1 MQRVDKQFW
10 TAVLEN
16 NDKIPEGY
24 TLSELTGQLFRY
36 IASTD
41 PELRDHIAYSVYAT
55 WLQQEMYTKE
65 EVSEHVELLL
75 DNLGKG
81 IGESKSSSVF
91 LRAFSVLFLAE
102 IVHNDNRK
110 PLLDRAQIKSILARA
125 LWYLAAEK
133 DPRGYVPVKGW
144 AHALAHTADLLAE
157 LGRHR
162 FLRKNELRD
171 ILRAISAKITNA
183 REYLYIHGEDERL
196 AHAVMEVLRRG
207 LLPTSA
213 VRSWSKSL
221 TEPDGQNWRGAYTDE
236 RRNRAYQNT
245 RNLLRSIYLE
255 LAGSEEAIPQHEAL
269 QEIFLQALKDLKP
282 Y

>member
-1 MQRVDKQFW
+1 MDKQFW
-10 TAVLEN
+10 TAILEN
-16 NDKIPEGY
+16 NYQIPEGY

-55 WLQQEMYTKE
+55 WLQRELYTKE
-65 EVSEHVELLL
+65 EISEHVELLL
-75 DNLGKG
+75 DNLGRG

-91 LRAFSVLFLAE
+91 LRSFSVLFLAE

-110 PLLDRAQIKSILARA
+110 ALLERAQIKSILARA
-125 LWYLAAEK
+125 LWYLDAEK

-157 LGRHR
+157 LARHR
-162 FLRKNELRD
+162 YVNKNDLRD
-171 ILRAISAKITNA
+171 ILRAISAKITHA
-183 REYLYIHGEDERL
+183 GEYLYIHGEDERL
-196 AHAVMEVLRRG
+196 ARAVIEVLRRG
-207 LLPTSA
+207 RLPTSA

-221 TEPDGQNWRGAYTDE
+221 TAPDGQDWRGAYTDDT
-236 RRNRAYQNT
+236 RNRAYQNT
-245 RNLLRSIYLE
+245 RNLLRSIYLG
-255 LAGSEEAIPQHEAL
+255 LAGSEDAIPQRRSV
-269 QEIFLQALKDLKP
+269 QDIFFQALKDLKP